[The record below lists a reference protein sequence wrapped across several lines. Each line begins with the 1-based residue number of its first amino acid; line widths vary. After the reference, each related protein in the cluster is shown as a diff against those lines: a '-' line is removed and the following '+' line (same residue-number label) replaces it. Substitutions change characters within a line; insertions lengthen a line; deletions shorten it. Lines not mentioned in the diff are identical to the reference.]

1 MLSELLAG
9 LIESLPEDAYP
20 GEDNAEV
27 VLDMLVGSIRPV
39 VEAAGGESAHSA
51 TTLIADAAIG
61 SPPAGCSVGAPCT
74 GPAGWTDDAPEP
86 AAVLTVLDAK
96 QRPCAY

>member
-51 TTLIADAAIG
+51 TTLIADAAERTLDHLRQAAQLARHG
-61 SPPAGCSVGAPCT
+61 QARRAGQMTRRSRLPC
-74 GPAGWTDDAPEP
+74 
-86 AAVLTVLDAK
+86 
-96 QRPCAY
+96 